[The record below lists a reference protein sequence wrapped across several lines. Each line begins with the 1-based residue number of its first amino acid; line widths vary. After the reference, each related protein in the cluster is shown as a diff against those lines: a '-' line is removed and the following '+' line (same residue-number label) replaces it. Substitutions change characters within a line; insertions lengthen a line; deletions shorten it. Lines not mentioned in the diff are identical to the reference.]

1 MRGQVSLTY
10 EGTLLFMGLVPHVG
24 CRGSCEAWA
33 WLSPTAPAEAAVEL
47 EPTCL
52 CRVSPVLIDRAC
64 QLMGLLINTS
74 GMWRPDEIIA
84 TSGIKHVEVAPA
96 WHSSGGE
103 GELEIFASFGQH
115 GMEFDPVL
123 HAVLDN
129 VWTRGLGHIGLG
141 SGFRV
146 QGSNGHGFSEQV
158 AVLTCLS
165 CLGFQSQ
172 VVGPP
177 GML

>member
-1 MRGQVSLTY
+1 M
-10 EGTLLFMGLVPHVG
+10 
-24 CRGSCEAWA
+24 
-33 WLSPTAPAEAAVEL
+33 
-47 EPTCL
+47 
-52 CRVSPVLIDRAC
+52 LINWAC
-64 QLMGLLINTS
+64 QLTGLLINTS

-96 WHSSGGE
+96 WRSSGGE

-115 GMEFDPVL
+115 GVEFDPVL
-123 HAVLDN
+123 HAVLDD
-129 VWTRGLGHIGLG
+129 VWTQGSGHIGLG

-146 QGSNGHGFSEQV
+146 WGSNGRGFSEQV
-158 AVLTCLS
+158 AVPTCLS

-172 VVGPP
+172 VEGPP